1 MSDFEIS
8 KLYSSKELTRK
19 EIHACGMDFD
29 VYVKRLPALAL
40 RQFQIE
46 SNSDDENVRARAG
59 FAALTKAIRN
69 EDDSPLCR
77 PTDYEKMDAEA
88 LSALLRAFTDV
99 NAARPDDEL
108 GNA

>member
-1 MSDFEIS
+1 MTDFEIS
-8 KLYSSKELTRK
+8 KLYSTKELTRK
-19 EIHACGMDFD
+19 DIHACGMDFD
-29 VYVKRLPALAL
+29 VYIKRLPALDL

-46 SNSDDENVRARAG
+46 SISEDDQVRARAG
-59 FAALTKAIRN
+59 FAALTKAIRT
-69 EDDSPLCR
+69 EDNKPFAKPS
-77 PTDYEKMDAEA
+77 DYEKMDAEA

>member
-1 MSDFEIS
+1 MTDFEIS
-8 KLYSSKELTRK
+8 KLYSTKELTRK

-46 SNSDDENVRARAG
+46 SNSEDEGKRARAG
-59 FAALTKAIRN
+59 FDALTKSIRT
-69 EDDSPLCR
+69 EDDKPFAKPS
-77 PTDYEKMDAEA
+77 DYEKMDAEA

-99 NAARPDDEL
+99 NAARPDEDL
-108 GNA
+108 GND